1 MSSQTGP
8 CHGCRKNPCTHKTSE
23 CTRQNIICPSCK
35 EWPCTQF
42 FEDCSNDLDEICE
55 GCGNCPCTHNFEDCD
70 TSKNISSK

>member
-8 CHGCRKNPCTHKTSE
+8 CHGCRKNPCIYKISK
-23 CTRQNIICPSCK
+23 CTRQNIICPSCE

-42 FEDCSNDLDEICE
+42 FEDCPNDLNEICE

-70 TSKNISSK
+70 SSNSNL